1 MKKLALCLVAV
12 VAASSYYATPA
23 YAVKAFADAFVEK
36 YNIAEPSTD
45 SEKEL
50 AAAVK
55 EAKCNL
61 CHGGKSKKIRNEYGV
76 ALGELLDKDDYG
88 TKRRKEEP
96 EKVQEELF
104 AALDKVAKE
113 KSKSGETFG
122 EKIAAGKLPAA
133 EGTDVEV
140 EEDK

>member
-12 VAASSYYATPA
+12 VAASSFYAPS
-23 YAVKAFADAFVEK
+23 AFAIKPFQDAFYEK
-36 YNIAEPSTD
+36 YNITEPTTD
-45 SEKEL
+45 SEKAL
-50 AAAVK
+50 AEVVK

-76 ALGELLDKDDYG
+76 ALGKLLDKSDYS

-104 AALDKVAKE
+104 AALDKVAEE
-113 KSKSGETFG
+113 KSKSGDTFG
-122 EKIAAGKLPAA
+122 EKIKAGKLPAA

-140 EEDK
+140 ED